1 MSTKKQILNRIA
13 IVYVGFVLAGLLIV
27 GKIAYIQLWEGSKW
41 RERAESTTYKQLVIT
56 PNRGDICATDGR
68 VLSTSIPY
76 YEIRRDLL
84 AGGLTDKVFEE
95 NIDSLALCLHNL
107 FGNQSKY
114 AYRSELTNAR
124 KYDKGR
130 RYYRIGNRNVN
141 YLELQQLKQFP
152 LFRLGTNKGGF
163 ISVQNNRRK
172 LTHESLAARTL
183 GTINAGGV
191 AVGIEG
197 AFDYAL
203 RGREGFQVY
212 QRVAGN
218 SWVPAKSTDEI
229 EPEDGADVIT
239 TIDIDIQ
246 DVADAALRRSLVKH
260 NADHGCAVL
269 MEVATGDIKAIANLK
284 RTESGNYTEVYNYA
298 IGEATEPGSTM
309 KLASLIALLEDGVSL
324 TDTVDT
330 ERGVWRVYNQKI
342 TDSHEG
348 GFGKVTVQRAFEV
361 SSNVGM
367 AKLAHRIYR
376 DNKRNKNCDEKQFV
390 NRLYSMHLN
399 KPLGIP
405 LAGEGMPYIKYPGD
419 KHWSGMSLYMMSMGY
434 EVSITPL
441 QMLTLYNAVANNGR
455 MVKPRFVKALKRHG
469 QTERTF
475 PVEMVSDAPI
485 CSQSTLKQVR
495 RALEGVV
502 KSDSGTAHALRNIH
516 YHIAGKTGTA
526 QLAQGT
532 RGYKRDGRI
541 AYQASFV
548 GYFPAEEPK
557 YSCIVVISRPSS
569 YSYYGGSVSGPVF
582 KEIADKVYASNPEWF
597 GRVKPNPLEESTLP
611 QCKNANAQT
620 LDYLLRNLRIPR
632 TLATAENT
640 WAATTRTEN
649 QIEIGPLNTKHNNEL
664 IPNVVGMGLR
674 DAIYLMEN
682 SGVRVRFN
690 GFGTVRSQSATP
702 GSKAVPGSTVTLNMS
717 ST

>member
-1 MSTKKQILNRIA
+1 MTRIWL
-13 IVYVGFVLAGLLIV
+13 VYIALMLVGGLIFV
-27 GKIAYIQLWEGSKW
+27 KIIYLQFIEGAKW
-41 RERAESTTYKQLVIT
+41 RELANSTTYKQVTIT

-76 YEIRRDLL
+76 YEIRMDLL

-95 NIDSLALCLHNL
+95 NIDSLAHCLHNF

-141 YLELQQLKQFP
+141 YLELQQIKKFP
-152 LFRLGTNKGGF
+152 LFRLGANKGGF
-163 ISVQNNRRK
+163 MPVQSNRRK
-172 LTHESLAARTL
+172 LTHAQLAARTL
-183 GTINAGGV
+183 GTTNAGGV
-191 AVGIEG
+191 SVGIEG

-203 RGREGFQVY
+203 RGHEGFQVQ

-218 SWVPAKSTDEI
+218 NWVPARSTDEI
-229 EPEDGADVIT
+229 DPEDGADVIT

-284 RTESGNYTEVYNYA
+284 RTANGDYTEQYNYA

-309 KLASLIALLEDGVSL
+309 KLATLIAVLEDGVSL

-399 KPLGIP
+399 QPLGIP
-405 LAGEGMPYIKYPGD
+405 LSGEGVPYIKYPGD
-419 KHWSGMSLYMMSMGY
+419 KHWSGMTLYMMSMGY
-434 EVSITPL
+434 EVRITPL

-548 GYFPAEEPK
+548 GYFPAEAPK

-582 KEIADKVYASNPEWF
+582 KEIADKVYATNPEWF

-611 QCKNANAQT
+611 QCKNAQQQT
-620 LDYLLRNLRIPR
+620 LNYLLRNLRIPY
-632 TLATAENT
+632 ENQAAGYA
-640 WAATTRTEN
+640 WAATTRSSN
-649 QIEIGPLNTKHNNEL
+649 QVELTPLNINKQADI
-664 IPNVVGMGLR
+664 IPNVIGMGLR
-674 DAIYLMEN
+674 DAIYLLEN
-682 SGVRVRFN
+682 SGVKVRFS

-702 GSKAVPGSTVTLNMS
+702 GSKAVPGSTVTLTMS